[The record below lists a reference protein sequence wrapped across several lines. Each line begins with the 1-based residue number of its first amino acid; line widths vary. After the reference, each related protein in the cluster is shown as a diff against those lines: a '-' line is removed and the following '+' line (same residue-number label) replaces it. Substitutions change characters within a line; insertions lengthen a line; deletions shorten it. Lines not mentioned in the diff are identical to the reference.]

1 MKINRKEE
9 TAKRRKEVFFAY
21 YVEDMS
27 VQMISYLT
35 GYSLNTIE
43 KNIKNIRKNLQDY
56 INDLA
61 EY

>member
-9 TAKRRKEVFFAY
+9 RSKRRKEVFFAY

-27 VQMISYLT
+27 AQMISYLT

-43 KNIKNIRKNLQDY
+43 KDLKNIQKNLQDY
-56 INDLA
+56 MNDLE

>member
-9 TAKRRKEVFFAY
+9 TAKRRKEVFFFF

-43 KNIKNIRKNLQDY
+43 KDLKNIRKNLQDY

>member
-43 KNIKNIRKNLQDY
+43 K
-56 INDLA
+56 DLKKI
-61 EY
+61 

>member
-1 MKINRKEE
+1 MKINQKEE

-43 KNIKNIRKNLQDY
+43 KDLKNIRKNLQDY

>member
-1 MKINRKEE
+1 MKINQKEE
-9 TAKRRKEVFFAY
+9 TVKRRKEVFFAY

-43 KNIKNIRKNLQDY
+43 KDLKNIRKNLQDY

>member
-43 KNIKNIRKNLQDY
+43 KDLKNIRKNIKDY

>member
-1 MKINRKEE
+1 MKINQKEE
-9 TAKRRKEVFFAY
+9 TAKRLKEVFFAY

-43 KNIKNIRKNLQDY
+43 KDLKNIRKNLQDY

-61 EY
+61 